1 MKHVLNILIV
11 LMAFGAYGQNW
22 RDTLD
27 MARSAYKKA
36 NYGKA
41 LEYYESAQKGAP
53 ENVDLSDEM
62 AQSAYKARDF
72 ERAEKIYQ
80 QSGNSKKTDQEKAR
94 NNHNL
99 GNSRMKQKKYQDA
112 IEAYKESLRKNPNDD
127 ETRYNLSEAIRQL
140 KNQQGK
146 GGGQGNGGGG
156 GDKDP
161 QNNGDEEGE
170 GDNEAQNSPG
180 NSNAQNGNQP
190 NKQNGP
196 KNGQPQG
203 SNEGTLQNKSVERML
218 DQLMRAE
225 AETKRKLGGN
235 KGDRYSPKSGKDW

>member
-1 MKHVLNILIV
+1 MLHILIV
-11 LMAFGAYGQNW
+11 LMSFGASGQNW

-36 NYGKA
+36 NYAEA

-80 QSGNSKKTDQEKAR
+80 QSANSKKTDLEKAR

-99 GNSRMKQKKYQDA
+99 GNSRMKQKDYQGA
-112 IEAYKESLRKNPNDD
+112 IEAYKESLRKNPGDD

-140 KNQQGK
+140 KNQQGN
-146 GGGQGNGGGG
+146 GGGQGNGGNDGE
-156 GDKDP
+156 DDP
-161 QNNGDEEGE
+161 NNNGDQE
-170 GDNEAQNSPG
+170 GDGAQDNQGNNSP
-180 NSNAQNGNQP
+180 QNGNQP
-190 NKQNGP
+190 EKQNGP
-196 KNGQPQG
+196 GKGQKPD
-203 SNEGTLQNKSVERML
+203 SNEGTLQNKSVERIL

-235 KGDRYSPKSGKDW
+235 KADRSTSKSGKDW